1 MTITVIRNADVVVAW
16 DAQAAG
22 HVYLY
27 GADVAFEDG
36 KILFVGER
44 YDGAA
49 DEAVDGQGRMV
60 MPGLVNIHSHP
71 SSEPLNKGFLDE
83 LGSPALYNS
92 SLYEFMP
99 ILRPDA
105 DAVPDC
111 VRVAY
116 SELLLSGVTT
126 VADLS
131 VPHPEWLDLAAQ
143 SGMRV
148 CLAPMFRSARWHTRN
163 GYVVEYEWDEKAGA
177 EAMAQAFEVIAKA
190 EAHPSGRLFGMVCP
204 AQIDTCSEGLIKES
218 YAEAGRRGLRWQIHA
233 AQSTVE
239 FHEITRR
246 HGVSPIQWLEKLD
259 VLGSTSIVGHAI
271 FLDDYPRNAWH
282 SRRDLDLLAETGTTV
297 AHCPTVFM
305 RRGIALRDFG
315 RYRRA
320 GVNIGLGTDTYPHN
334 MLEEMRNAAYV
345 ARLMAESPRTLSTTD
360 LFEAATVAGARALG
374 RSDIGRLAVD
384 CKADLVLVDLAH
396 PMMQP
401 RRDPVRSLI
410 YAAAERAVDR
420 VYVDGRLVVS
430 GGEVLTLDYPASARR
445 LHEAQKRT
453 EAAAPRNDWAGRPVT
468 DYSPLTFPEAG
479 QRVSEARS

>member
-16 DAQAAG
+16 DAQAAR
-22 HVYLY
+22 HVYLH

-36 KILFVGER
+36 TLRHVGSR
-44 YDGAA
+44 YEGQADETVDGA
-49 DEAVDGQGRMV
+49 GRMV

-105 DAVPDC
+105 EAVPAC
-111 VRVAY
+111 VQVAY

-131 VPHPEWLDLAAQ
+131 VAHPAWLDLAAA
-143 SGMRV
+143 SGLRV
-148 CLAPMFRSARWHTRN
+148 CVSPMFRSARWYTKN
-163 GYVVEYEWDEKAGA
+163 GHVVEYEWDEKAGRV
-177 EAMAQAFEVIAKA
+177 AMAQALDLIEKA
-190 EAHPSGRLFGMVCP
+190 ENHPSGRLFGMVCP
-204 AQIDTCSEGLIKES
+204 AQIDTCSEGLIKDS
-218 YAEAGRRGLRWQIHA
+218 HAEAKRRGLPWQIHA

-246 HGVSPIQWLEKLD
+246 HGVSPIQWLEQLG
-259 VLGSTSIVGHAI
+259 VLGDTSIIGHAI
-271 FLDDYPRNAWH
+271 FLDDYPRVAWH
-282 SRRDLDLLAETGTTV
+282 SRRDLVLLAETGTRV

-305 RRGIALRDFG
+305 RRGIALDDFG

-320 GVNIGLGTDTYPHN
+320 GVRIGLGTDTYPHN
-334 MLEEMRNAAYV
+334 MLEEMRHAGYV
-345 ARLMAESPRTLSTTD
+345 ARLMAENPRTLTTTD
-360 LFEAATVAGARALG
+360 LFEAATTAGAAALG
-374 RSDIGRLAVD
+374 RDDIGRLEPGT
-384 CKADLVLVDLAH
+384 KADLVLVDLDH

-401 RRDPVRSLI
+401 HRDPVRSLV

-420 VYVDGRLVVS
+420 VYVDGRLVVRD
-430 GGEVLTLDYPASARR
+430 GTVLTMDYPAAARS
-445 LHEAQKRT
+445 LHEGQKRT
-453 EAAAPRNDWAGRPVT
+453 EAAAPQNDWAGRPVT
-468 DYSPLTFPEAG
+468 DYSPLTFPNG
-479 QRVSEARS
+479 